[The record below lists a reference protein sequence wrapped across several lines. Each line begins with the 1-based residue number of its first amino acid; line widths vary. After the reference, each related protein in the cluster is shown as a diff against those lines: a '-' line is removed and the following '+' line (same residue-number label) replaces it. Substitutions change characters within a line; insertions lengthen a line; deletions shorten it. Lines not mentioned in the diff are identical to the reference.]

1 MRHGD
6 GATEPAAPGLVLA
19 SASPRRQQLL
29 RDAGLSFTVQPAAID
44 ESRQPGEAPGLM
56 VQRLARAKAAAARE
70 RQPAPVVLAADTV
83 VALGDEIF
91 GKPQDR
97 ADAERM
103 MRALSGQTHSVF
115 TGVCLRQGA
124 REAVWVCRTAVTFR
138 QLTGPQIAR
147 YLDEA
152 RPFDKAGAYAIQEN
166 GDLLVA
172 RYDGLYSNVVGLPIE
187 EVLVRLR
194 EFGIRSAM

>member
-44 ESRQPGEAPGLM
+44 ESRQPGEAPDLM
-56 VQRLARAKAAAARE
+56 VQRLARAKAAAAGE
-70 RQPAPVVLAADTV
+70 QEPAPVVLGADTV

-103 MRALSGQTHSVF
+103 IRALSGQTHSVF
-115 TGVCLRQGA
+115 TGVCLRRAA

-152 RPFDKAGAYAIQEN
+152 RPFDKAGAYAIQEH

-187 EVLVRLR
+187 EVLARLR
-194 EFGIRSAM
+194 EFGIRSAR